1 MFETIW
7 ERDTM
12 LKKTLDRSVLYTVAA
27 SFRAAIIRAKKNC
40 EFDRRDRMSNFPSG
54 CCDDACDLLAY
65 YLQKKFHIPS
75 KQKIGV
81 YRDDNPESITNHVW
95 LMVND
100 IMIDITADQ
109 FPSLIDYTD
118 GIYVGVESEFYRRLE
133 NIETQENYN
142 IENNVRLSEDYKTI
156 IKYID

>member
-1 MFETIW
+1 
-7 ERDTM
+7 M
-12 LKKTLDRSVLYTVAA
+12 LKKALDRSELYAVAV
-27 SFRAAIIRAKKNC
+27 SFRAAIIRAKKNW

-54 CCDDACDLLAY
+54 CCDDACDFLAC
-65 YLQKKFHIPS
+65 YLQKEFHIHS
-75 KQKIGV
+75 EQKKGV
-81 YRDDNPESITNHVW
+81 YRDDNPENITNHVW

-118 GIYVGVESEFYRRLE
+118 GIYVGMESEFYRQLE

-142 IENNVRLSEDYKTI
+142 IENNTRLSEDYKTI

>member
-1 MFETIW
+1 
-7 ERDTM
+7 
-12 LKKTLDRSVLYTVAA
+12 
-27 SFRAAIIRAKKNC
+27 
-40 EFDRRDRMSNFPSG
+40 MSNFPSG

-109 FPSLIDYTD
+109 FQSLIDYTD

>member
-1 MFETIW
+1 
-7 ERDTM
+7 
-12 LKKTLDRSVLYTVAA
+12 
-27 SFRAAIIRAKKNC
+27 
-40 EFDRRDRMSNFPSG
+40 
-54 CCDDACDLLAY
+54 
-65 YLQKKFHIPS
+65 
-75 KQKIGV
+75 
-81 YRDDNPESITNHVW
+81 
-95 LMVND
+95 MVND

>member
-12 LKKTLDRSVLYTVAA
+12 LKKTLDRSELYTVAA

-81 YRDDNPESITNHVW
+81 YRDDSPESITNHVW

-100 IMIDITADQ
+100 IIH
-109 FPSLIDYTD
+109 
-118 GIYVGVESEFYRRLE
+118 
-133 NIETQENYN
+133 
-142 IENNVRLSEDYKTI
+142 
-156 IKYID
+156 